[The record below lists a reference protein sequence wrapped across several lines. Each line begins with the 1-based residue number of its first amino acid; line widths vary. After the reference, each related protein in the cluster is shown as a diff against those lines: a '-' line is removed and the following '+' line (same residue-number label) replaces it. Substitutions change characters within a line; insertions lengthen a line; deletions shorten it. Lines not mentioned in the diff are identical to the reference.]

1 MYCQSLIIDQLDERA
16 AHCTVSVDDS
26 LYVWAGYQDGL
37 PGVHDSEEKRKV
49 TSNIQHFTPSSG
61 QWITRSTTG
70 TPPLGVR
77 SYCCTS
83 INDQLYYFGGYC
95 GHDYCYHNSI
105 TQLDT
110 VSLQWRELEPT
121 DATRP
126 VMRRGHGGMISFEH
140 DGVHHLLMI
149 GGGGGS
155 KPAVQLP
162 HYKYIKKSNGNWR
175 TNEHSMYNLS
185 SRKWSNPSIIGQCIP
200 PTYGFITEKINNTR
214 AVLFGGAETKDD
226 DQDNFTNNIYI
237 LEISIST
244 VFWQCIKKP
253 EAIDQWPV
261 GRNRHAGA
269 IIITG
274 SDCPMLV
281 ISGGFDKNIDT
292 LDDCW
297 IFNITQHSWI
307 KLDVPHSV
315 SKRRSH
321 SLSVFIMSPHCV
333 WIITAGG
340 AVMTETLVT
349 NPNIVMLTE
358 LVTDS
363 KGEWTVGD
371 TLDTNGMNNEEYK
384 KKYQQQLQTGRR
396 IWLEEYQKPRKGDTA
411 DIEQTVQALMKSLEE
426 KEREAQVYHQ
436 QLEQKEREEAK
447 KDQKIRRYRHQL
459 QEKDREHQVVLQENQ
474 EALQQKDRKHQVVL
488 QELQEKDREH
498 QVVLQEKDREHQ
510 VVLQEK
516 DRELRQSQ
524 EAVRRYQQQAL
535 TDDHWVINKD
545 EVTLTKEELG
555 RGSYAVVTV
564 GIFRGLR
571 VAVKSLH
578 TIIISD

>member
-1 MYCQSLIIDQLDERA
+1 MAALIAWLFRSKNLKKRA
-16 AHCTVSVDDS
+16 AHRTVSVGDS
-26 LYVWAGYQDGL
+26 LYVWAGDQDDL
-37 PGVHDSEEKRKV
+37 PEAHDSEEKRRI
-49 TSNIQHFTPSSG
+49 TSNIQHFTPSTG
-61 QWITRSTTG
+61 QWITRDTTG

-77 SYCCTS
+77 AYCCTA

-95 GHDYCYHNSI
+95 GHDDCYHNSI

-110 VSLQWRELEPT
+110 ISLQWRELEPT

-126 VMRRGHGGMISFEH
+126 VMMRGYGGMISFEH

-149 GGGGGS
+149 GGLGS
-155 KPAVQLP
+155 KPAIQLP
-162 HYKYIKKSNGNWR
+162 HYKYDQTFNGNWR

-200 PTYGFITEKINNTR
+200 PANSFIIEKINNTR
-214 AVLFGGAETKDD
+214 AVLFGGLETDD
-226 DQDNFTNNIYI
+226 DAKTTATNHIYI

-261 GRNRHAGA
+261 GRCLHAGA
-269 IIITG
+269 VIVTG

-281 ISGGFDKNIDT
+281 ISGGEDKNEDT

-315 SKRRSH
+315 TVSKRFGH

-333 WIITAGG
+333 WIITTGG
-340 AVMTETLVT
+340 CVDKRGTLVT

-358 LVTDS
+358 LVT

-436 QLEQKEREEAK
+436 QLEQKEREEAE
-447 KDQKIRRYRHQL
+447 KDQEIRRYCHQL
-459 QEKDREHQVVLQENQ
+459 QEKD
-474 EALQQKDRKHQVVL
+474 K
-488 QELQEKDREH
+488 
-498 QVVLQEKDREHQ
+498 
-510 VVLQEK
+510 
-516 DRELRQSQ
+516 ELRQSQ
-524 EAVRRYQQQAL
+524 EAVRRDQQQAL

-555 RGSYAVVTV
+555 KGSYGFVT
-564 GIFRGLR
+564 
-571 VAVKSLH
+571 
-578 TIIISD
+578 